1 MMHFSL
7 PTTVSSVSSASST
20 SSSSSLS
27 SSKPEKP
34 LLWTPRSA
42 SSAGPGSSRTAYLTH
57 LLKRRRRQ
65 LYLLLFLA
73 LSACLFL
80 YSRSS
85 DGGPGVTAVD
95 RAAAKTAPPVVL
107 VVAVDKKVMSSAYGE
122 RILDNRRRY
131 AAKWGYEVFVGDLN
145 VYTAGNEYDFR
156 DGTGQTR
163 EYPKSFNKLPIVRHA
178 MATYPYTRTFWYLSS
193 DSLIINMDLSLD
205 AHILSRR
212 RLTSLMLR
220 DHPVIP
226 PQSIIKTFKHN
237 EADDVQFIITQDTK
251 SVRADSFIV
260 RRKPDE
266 MPGRISPGK
275 MVFGYYLTDVWF
287 DPLYR
292 FYHFKDSDTSALEHM
307 IQWHPT
313 ILAKMAII
321 PQRLMLSY
329 PIAAGGNTKN
339 TGSDA
344 AKSKDPADA
353 VKAKYAGAG
362 YEPGD
367 FVVHFEKCGDKIET
381 DKGCKAEFERYWKM
395 TEKFDTNKGADKA
408 KPKWRGKPIAKPTPD
423 AAPAAHAAP
432 KAAAKGSSGTGT
444 KGRTN
449 KAAKKQQQQQR
460 GR

>member
-7 PTTVSSVSSASST
+7 PTTVSSISSASST
-20 SSSSSLS
+20 SSSSSLSTSSLS

-42 SSAGPGSSRTAYLTH
+42 SSSGAGSSRTSYLTH

-85 DGGPGVTAVD
+85 DNGSGVGLSAVD
-95 RAAAKTAPPVVL
+95 KAAAKTAPPVVL
-107 VVAVDKKVMSSAYGE
+107 VVAVDKKGMSSVYSE
-122 RILDNRRRY
+122 RILENRRRY
-131 AAKWGYEVFVGDLN
+131 AAKWGYEVFVGDLGA
-145 VYTAGNEYDFR
+145 YSAGNEYDFK
-156 DGTGQTR
+156 DGSGQTR
-163 EYPKSFNKLPIVRHA
+163 EYSKSFNKLPMIRHA
-178 MATYPYTRTFWYLSS
+178 MATYPYTRTFWFLSS

-205 AHILSRR
+205 AHILSRK
-212 RLTSLMLR
+212 RLTNLMLR

-226 PQSIIKTFKHN
+226 PTSIIKTFKHN

-251 SVRADSFIV
+251 SVRSDSFIV

-266 MPGRISPGK
+266 MPGRIKPGK
-275 MVFGYYLTDVWF
+275 TVFGYYLMDVWY

-292 FYHFKDSDTSALEHM
+292 FYHFKDAETSALEHM
-307 IQWHPT
+307 VQWHPT

-339 TGSDA
+339 TASDA
-344 AKSKDPADA
+344 LKSTDPADMLK
-353 VKAKYAGAG
+353 VKFAGAG

-367 FVVHFEKCGDKIET
+367 FVVHFEGCGDKIES

-395 TEKFDTNKGADKA
+395 TDKYDNNKGAGKA
-408 KPKWRGKPIAKPTPD
+408 KPKWRGKPINKPTP
-423 AAPAAHAAP
+423 AA
-432 KAAAKGSSGTGT
+432 KSAAKGSS
-444 KGRTN
+444 KGRA
-449 KAAKKQQQQQR
+449 KAAAKKEHK